1 LNIDI
6 RHEQSKMDIPQTF
19 SDSLLETLCKRQIVC
34 INPEIMSG
42 TPVFIDTRVPLQTLF
57 DYLEGE
63 EGLSEFSE
71 DFPHL
76 KIPAIQVLET
86 IARVMLYRGE
96 ILNARA
102 AG

>member
-1 LNIDI
+1 
-6 RHEQSKMDIPQTF
+6 MDMDKTL
-19 SDSLLETLCKRQIVC
+19 SDSLLDTLLDRRIVHSD
-34 INPEIMSG
+34 PAIMSG
-42 TPVFIDTRVPLQTLF
+42 ISVFIGTRVPLQTLF

-63 EGLSEFSE
+63 EGLNEFSE

-86 IARVMLYRGE
+86 IARIMLYRGE
-96 ILNARA
+96 ILNAHS

>member
-1 LNIDI
+1 
-6 RHEQSKMDIPQTF
+6 MDIHKNLSNAL
-19 SDSLLETLCKRQIVC
+19 SDTLRERQIVHSD
-34 INPEIMSG
+34 PDIMSG
-42 TPVFIDTRVPLQTLF
+42 VPVFINTRVPLQTLF

-63 EGLSEFSE
+63 EGLNEFSE

-86 IARVMLYRGE
+86 IARIMLHRGE
-96 ILNARA
+96 ILNAHS